1 MTATFR
7 ALYLTEQPGSDAPNA
22 EIRDVPVADLMPGD
36 VTVAVS
42 HSTINYKDGLAITG
56 AAKIIRHWPM
66 VAGIDFVGTVEESSH
81 PGFKPGDVVVQNGYG
96 LSEVHWGGLATKA
109 RVKGDWL
116 VKLPKAISPVR
127 AMAIG
132 TAGYT
137 AMLCVLGLEKEGVRP
152 SQGELLVPGA
162 AGGVGSV
169 AIAILD
175 KLGYEVVAS
184 TGRPEHADYLKSL
197 GARTV
202 IDRNELSAQGI
213 PLGKERWAGVVDA
226 VGSHTLANAIAT
238 TRYDGVVTACGLAQG
253 ADLPAT
259 VLPFILRGIKLVGI
273 DSVQCPMNRRVE
285 AWDRLAT
292 DLPFDRLDGATH
304 VAPLKAAINT
314 AHDILK
320 GKVKGRVVIDTHA

>member
-1 MTATFR
+1 MTATFK
-7 ALYLTEQPGSDAPNA
+7 ALYLTEQQGNPAPHA
-22 EIRDVPVADLMPGD
+22 EVRDVPVADMMPGD

-56 AAKIIRHWPM
+56 TAKIIRKWPM
-66 VAGIDFVGTVEESSH
+66 VAGIDLVGTVEESSH
-81 PGFKPGDVVVQNGYG
+81 SGFKPGDVVVQNGYG
-96 LSEVHWGGLATKA
+96 LSETHWGGLATKA

-137 AMLCVLGLEKEGVRP
+137 AMLCVLGLEKQGVRP
-152 SQGELLVPGA
+152 SQGEILVTGA
-162 AGGVGSV
+162 VGGVGSV

-202 IDRNELSAQGI
+202 IDRKELSEQGP

-226 VGSHTLANAIAT
+226 VGSHTLANALAT
-238 TRYDGVVTACGLAQG
+238 TQYDGVVTACGLAQG
-253 ADLPAT
+253 ADLPAS
-259 VLPFILRGIKLVGI
+259 VIPFILRGVKLIGI

>member
-1 MTATFR
+1 MSATFK
-7 ALYLTEQPGSDAPNA
+7 AVYLTEQPGADAPHA
-22 EIRDVPVADLMPGD
+22 EIRDVPVADMMPGD

-56 AAKIIRHWPM
+56 VAKIIRRWPM
-66 VAGIDFVGTVEESSH
+66 VAGIDFVGTVEESSN
-81 PGFKPGDVVVQNGYG
+81 PAFKPGDLVLQNGYG
-96 LSEVHWGGLATKA
+96 LSEGHWGGLATKA
-109 RVKGDWL
+109 RVKSEWL
-116 VKLPKAISPVR
+116 VKLPQAISPVR

-137 AMLCVLGLEKEGVRP
+137 AMLCVVGLEKQGVKP
-152 SQGELLVPGA
+152 SQGEILVTGA

-169 AIAILD
+169 AIAILA
-175 KLGYEVVAS
+175 KLGYDVVAS

-202 IDRNELSAQGI
+202 IDRADLSAAGA
-213 PLGKERWAGVVDA
+213 PVGKERWAGVVDS

-238 TRYDGVVTACGLAQG
+238 SRYDGVVTACGLAQG

-259 VLPFILRGIKLVGI
+259 VLPFILRGIKLIGI
-273 DSVQCPMNRRVE
+273 DSVMCPMDRRIE
-285 AWDRLAT
+285 AWGRLAT
-292 DLPFDRLDGATH
+292 DLPFDRLDAATQI
-304 VAPLKAAINT
+304 APLSAAIPT
-314 AHDILK
+314 AHEILK